1 MVWKNTVHLW
11 CHYISKLFTLNI
23 LFSVLLFFINL
34 VTIYCISFR
43 KYTFSIHF
51 LILCV
56 LGRSLWISLPKHSLP
71 IEIDKTLTLTNC
83 NKSVQE
89 KAMENSP
96 LSKLSCFLCVG
107 MHYTV
112 PQILAIYYYV
122 IFLPTREL
130 KLWEKQPCLLCVCF
144 LLGHKVSYNW
154 VSLNYAKFSWSVSTI
169 SCAIYVTWIIIIY
182 YSCTS

>member
-1 MVWKNTVHLW
+1 MVWKNTVHLC

-23 LFSVLLFFINL
+23 LFSVLLFL
-34 VTIYCISFR
+34 SISLL
-43 KYTFSIHF
+43 YIVYLLENIHF

-96 LSKLSCFLCVG
+96 LSKLSCFLWVG
-107 MHYTV
+107 VHYTV

>member
-11 CHYISKLFTLNI
+11 GHYISKLFTLNI
-23 LFSVLLFFINL
+23 LFSVLLFL
-34 VTIYCISFR
+34 SISLL
-43 KYTFSIHF
+43 YIVYLLENIHF

-96 LSKLSCFLCVG
+96 LSKLSCFLWVG

>member
-1 MVWKNTVHLW
+1 MVWKNTVHLC

-23 LFSVLLFFINL
+23 LFSVLLFL
-34 VTIYCISFR
+34 SISLL
-43 KYTFSIHF
+43 YIVYLLENTHF

-89 KAMENSP
+89 KAMENSL
-96 LSKLSCFLCVG
+96 LSKLSCFLCVA

-112 PQILAIYYYV
+112 PQILTIYYYV